1 MFCREKRIIKRTYAD
16 GSVRYIGQSKNFW
29 GRWEDGD
36 GKEFRNGSHR
46 TYEEALEWYGGGR
59 NSTKDEVILGEK

>member
-36 GKEFRNGSHR
+36 GPEFRNGSHK
-46 TYEEALEWYGGGR
+46 TYEEALEWYGGC
-59 NSTKDEVILGEK
+59 NSTTDEIILSND